1 MRDYDI
7 EIVRKADT
15 ELLNRYQEV
24 ERLLGINK
32 EKENNTMVVDVDKIY
47 AEIEALKTLNAE
59 EFCADEVAKLY
70 ADFEASR
77 DTKIADLE
85 KVLDIIAKFEV
96 IEDTSADDYVAE
108 V

>member
-1 MRDYDI
+1 MRVFDV
-7 EIVRKADT
+7 EIVRMADD

-32 EKENNTMVVDVDKIY
+32 KKEIIKMVIDVEKIK
-47 AEIEALKTLNAE
+47 AEVEALKTLNAE
-59 EFCADEVAKLY
+59 EFCADAVAKLY

-77 DTKIADLE
+77 ENKIADFE
-85 KVLDIIAKFEV
+85 KVLDIMSRFEV
-96 IEDTSADDYVAE
+96 VEEAPADEYIAE

>member
-1 MRDYDI
+1 MYDV
-7 EIVRKADT
+7 EIVRYADS

-32 EKENNTMVVDVDKIY
+32 KKEIKTMVVDIDKIY

-59 EFCADEVAKLY
+59 EFCADAVAKLY

-77 DTKIADLE
+77 EDKIADLE
-85 KVLDIIAKFEV
+85 KVLEIVAKFEV
-96 IEDTSADDYVAE
+96 RDEATAETEEFVAE

>member
-1 MRDYDI
+1 MRGYDI

-15 ELLNRYQEV
+15 KLLNRYQEV

-85 KVLDIIAKFEV
+85 KVLELIAKFEV
-96 IEDTSADDYVAE
+96 IEDASADDYVAE